1 MDWRARREQRIRAER
16 LIYPTDMMLSLC
28 LRRWSESS
36 WKLWKR
42 RMLVLP
48 QNGGINP
55 LENS

>member
-16 LIYPTDMMLSLC
+16 LTDMLSLC

-48 QNGGINP
+48 KNGGINP
-55 LENS
+55 LENSY